1 VNRTIDEPGDRD
13 GAELDEAKE
22 EEQVKAGFLAV
33 GRGGSHRWEMAGLV
47 MNEVGKLS
55 PCHIV
60 LLNVFQVGPWYGDLR
75 LSWSNSHTR
84 CQDRLRKQIIDL
96 SFLLSFLKP
105 GTCVRDTRFPS
116 LRLHC
121 TLVVLLRL
129 QYAPPPSICI
139 CFELYNVPSSVAGE
153 TRAGAL
159 GMTIE

>member
-1 VNRTIDEPGDRD
+1 MGLLEGGAFPGVVGAVVVVVVPDEVAVDEPGDRD

-75 LSWSNSHTR
+75 LSWSNSHTT
-84 CQDRLRKQIIDL
+84 QEVKIDCANR
-96 SFLLSFLKP
+96 SS
-105 GTCVRDTRFPS
+105 TCLFYFP
-116 LRLHC
+116 
-121 TLVVLLRL
+121 
-129 QYAPPPSICI
+129 
-139 CFELYNVPSSVAGE
+139 F
-153 TRAGAL
+153 
-159 GMTIE
+159 